1 MKQTDRV
8 PHKARGAAENTG
20 APAQSA
26 GVPAQSAGVP
36 AQSAG
41 VPAQSAGVPAES
53 AGTTKTSYPL
63 MKYLSLLL
71 AVALLFSGVTF
82 ARYLSND
89 QIDASVGIAAFDAT
103 YSIDRVNTTTFG
115 NQSYWIQTGET
126 WLDQGAGTAIT
137 VGITLKNNGD
147 TSVMPTL
154 HFEGPAEYWNNIALQ
169 LTTALGVPAGEVLTP
184 QLVIKDIVGAQG
196 GSFNTQWSKD
206 YGSLGGD
213 ATLEL
218 SDSVVDDGNNVRNV
232 RTATWTYGEG
242 ENAKTNKMTI
252 TKRKDTIDYSVG
264 FARKDSATGEI
275 FPPIFVDCQK
285 ETEIYSIDLEL
296 PALNVAA
303 KTENGAA
310 KQDVVVWLTW
320 TNALANTSVSADRAF
335 WGYDD
340 PSSVEE
346 SGLTGNMKGDKQFTF
361 NNQYVDGNTIKTGD
375 EITVLGYHYDV
386 PGVPVVDESG
396 EAVVDEN
403 GVATGETTTVR
414 VKKTFASEDGTTED
428 GTTEDGTTE
437 GKTEY
442 FHVASLNDTDGNYV
456 HDFKPV
462 SDGSNIHQCQNKQN
476 TGNRICIDITKV
488 TKLQDFDTVTLVS
501 MVDPSNPEGYIKKNY
516 APIQQRAFGVSFR
529 ATFVQSS
536 EVPNS

>member
-8 PHKARGAAENTG
+8 PHKARGADE
-20 APAQSA
+20 
-26 GVPAQSAGVP
+26 
-36 AQSAG
+36 SAG
-41 VPAQSAGVPAES
+41 VPAQSAGVPAER
-53 AGTTKTSYPL
+53 ADTTKTSYPL

-82 ARYLSND
+82 ARYLSDD

-103 YSIDRVNTTTFG
+103 YSIDRVNSTTFG
-115 NQSYWIQTGET
+115 NQDYWINVSGTNI
-126 WLDQGAGTAIT
+126 DQGAGTAIT

-154 HFEGPAEYWNNIALQ
+154 HLEGPKEYWDNIALQ
-169 LTTALGVPAGEVLTP
+169 LTTARNVAMGKVLTP
-184 QLVIKDIVGAQG
+184 QLVIGDIAGAPG
-196 GSFNTQWSKD
+196 DSFNTESSTD
-206 YGSLGGD
+206 YGSLGGGD
-213 ATLEL
+213 VTLTLNGSLEG
-218 SDSVVDDGNNVRNV
+218 DGVRT
-232 RTATWTYGEG
+232 RTATWTDDGF
-242 ENAKTNKMTI
+242 ANKMTI
-252 TKRKDTIDYSVG
+252 TKRTDTIDYSVG

-335 WGYDD
+335 WGFDD
-340 PSSVEE
+340 TSSVGE
-346 SGLTGNMKGDKQFTF
+346 SELENMKGTTQFTF
-361 NNQYVDGNTIKTGD
+361 NNQYVEGSTLQTGD

-414 VKKTFASEDGTTED
+414 VKKTFASEDGTTEDGTTED

-501 MVDPSNPEGYIKKNY
+501 MVKPDNEEGYIKENY
-516 APIQQRAFGVSFR
+516 APIQQRAFGISFR

>member
-8 PHKARGAAENTG
+8 PHKARGAAE
-20 APAQSA
+20 SA
-26 GVPAQSAGVP
+26 GVPAQSAGTP

-41 VPAQSAGVPAES
+41 VPVQS

-82 ARYLSND
+82 ARYLS
-89 QIDASVGIAAFDAT
+89 IAAFDAT
-103 YSIDRVNTTTFG
+103 YSIDRVNSTTFG
-115 NQSYWIQTGET
+115 NQNYWITAGGT
-126 WLDQGAGTAIT
+126 RVDQGAGTAIT

-154 HFEGPAEYWNNIALQ
+154 HLEGPKEYWDNIALQ
-169 LTTALGVPAGEVLTP
+169 LTTARDVATGKVLTP
-184 QLVIKDIVGAQG
+184 QLVIQDIVAGKE
-196 GSFNTQWSKD
+196 TTED

-213 ATLEL
+213 ATLTL
-218 SDSVVDDGNNVRNV
+218 NGNIDAEGG
-232 RTATWTYGEG
+232 RTATWGADGE
-242 ENAKTNKMTI
+242 NKMTI
-252 TKRKDTIDYSVG
+252 TKRTGTIDYSVG

-340 PSSVEE
+340 PSSVGE

-386 PGVPVVDESG
+386 PGVPVVDK
-396 EAVVDEN
+396 N
-403 GVATGETTTVR
+403 GVATGKTTTVR
-414 VKKTFASEDGTTED
+414 VKKTFASEDGTTEDGTTEDGTTEDGTTED

-501 MVDPSNPEGYIKKNY
+501 MVDPSNPEGYIKENY

>member
-8 PHKARGAAENTG
+8 PHKARGADENT
-20 APAQSA
+20 

-36 AQSAG
+36 VQSAG
-41 VPAQSAGVPAES
+41 VPVQS

-89 QIDASVGIAAFDAT
+89 QIDASVGIAAFDAS
-103 YSIDRVNTTTFG
+103 YSIDRVNSTTFG
-115 NQSYWIQTGET
+115 NQDYWINVGGT
-126 WLDQGAGTAIT
+126 WVPQGAGTAIT
-137 VGITLKNNGD
+137 VGMTLKNNGD
-147 TSVMPTL
+147 TSVQPTL

-206 YGSLGGD
+206 YGSLGGGD
-213 ATLEL
+213 VTLTLNGSLEG
-218 SDSVVDDGNNVRNV
+218 DGVRT
-232 RTATWTYGEG
+232 RTATWTDDGF
-242 ENAKTNKMTI
+242 ANKMTI
-252 TKRKDTIDYSVG
+252 TEKMGTIDYSVG

-335 WGYDD
+335 WGFEGATST
-340 PSSVEE
+340 PE
-346 SGLTGNMKGDKQFTF
+346 SNLTGNMQDDKQFTF

-386 PGVPVVDESG
+386 PGVPATD
-396 EAVVDEN
+396 AN
-403 GVATGETTTVR
+403 GTSMTTTVR
-414 VKKTFASEDGTTED
+414 VKKTFAEDEDGTVT
-428 GTTEDGTTE
+428 
-437 GKTEY
+437 TEY
-442 FHVASLNDTDGNYV
+442 FHVASINDE
-456 HDFKPV
+456 
-462 SDGSNIHQCQNKQN
+462 DGS
-476 TGNRICIDITKV
+476 
-488 TKLQDFDTVTLVS
+488 
-501 MVDPSNPEGYIKKNY
+501 
-516 APIQQRAFGVSFR
+516 
-529 ATFVQSS
+529 
-536 EVPNS
+536 